1 MKKDIYNNNSFNKL
15 MNEYNC
21 LKKIKNNSY
30 TIDNTLYLSKT
41 PKNKKYQTH
50 YIFTKRDNNNNNNLI
65 ITPENNKQLEL
76 NNEETK
82 KIHSMKIKNFK
93 NALKLI
99 KNKPKLNFSLSNL
112 NFSSYSTEKRT
123 KNKKNQISSL
133 SSTKT
138 SKNNTLYFNSFL
150 DNCYNKISDEKFR
163 IITPLNKFIRKESS
177 NFSVKRNTNFFCD
190 KRNNNEKEDKKISTI
205 NEVQGRNIKDNLV
218 ESPKFNSL
226 NQTILN
232 NIFKK
237 SKTKIKLGI
246 LDEVILNYK
255 LDNNDIITKPFN
267 NSYTF
272 MINIISDKIKFL
284 KNSLNF
290 IYPSILRKRFQR
302 KANQNLKKNNL
313 SRNFSQEII
322 RRNKI
327 NIKNDIFKINKSKKV
342 SQSVFAKYPIYIKL
356 KGKYSPNFYS
366 LRRENN
372 SSQKNSKKHNVLN
385 KISL

>member
-76 NNEETK
+76 NNEETE
-82 KIHSMKIKNFK
+82 KINSMKIKNFK

-150 DNCYNKISDEKFR
+150 DNCYNKISDEKIK
-163 IITPLNKFIRKESS
+163 IITPLNKFIRKKSL
-177 NFSVKRNTNFFCD
+177 NFSVKRNTNFFRE
-190 KRNNNEKEDKKISTI
+190 KKKNNEKEDKKISTI

-237 SKTKIKLGI
+237 SKIKVKLGI

-302 KANQNLKKNNL
+302 KANQNLKKNN
-313 SRNFSQEII
+313 SPRNFSQEII

-372 SSQKNSKKHNVLN
+372 SSQKNNKKHNVLN